1 MRNEDEL
8 MIALDIIKTYSEAA
22 QLNGQ
27 TLDNAIKKIE
37 NVRSDIIRTSQIQAR
52 ETVKSEL
59 SEPLAEFN
67 KHADKFWKDSVKIIN
82 ALDQQVENNKW
93 KHAFTLTI
101 SAAIIIAGLFAA
113 FFIWLPSFDEIKQRR
128 AEIEYLTPKVEELR
142 AKYNADFQTCGN
154 KICVRV
160 DLKQNCWSTQGSGV
174 ADLCIL
180 K

>member
-37 NVRSDIIRTSQIQAR
+37 NVRSDILRTSQIQAK

-59 SEPLAEFN
+59 SEPLSEFN
-67 KHADKFWKDSVKIIN
+67 KQADKFWKDSVKIIN

-93 KHAFTLTI
+93 KHTFTLTI
-101 SAAIIIAGLFAA
+101 SAAIIITGLFTA
-113 FFIWLPSFDEIKQRR
+113 FFIWLPSIDEIKQRR
-128 AEIEYLTPKVEELR
+128 AEIEYLSPKVDRLR
-142 AKYNADFQTCGN
+142 ASNNAEFANCAG
-154 KICVRV
+154 KACVRV
-160 DLKQNCWSTQGSGV
+160 NTKKCYSNKGSNNY
-174 ADLCIL
+174 DLCLL